1 MAPKLVSF
9 FPNKTDVVITIQA
22 SSFQHI
28 CGGLENS
35 IYIGFNKL
43 ILHKFYGQ
51 VIPLSIVSG
60 VLLMIGCFMVLFAL
74 YRIAQ
79 KQPSHVWLFLGIF
92 ILCLS
97 LRSFFA
103 VPFIYTLFTNIPWL
117 WGTRL
122 EYLLTELVCLFFL
135 LYVYLLPHQLIHRFL
150 LLITCAVIIVNVV
163 VTLTQQPLV
172 FQNFFFQSF
181 AISFLIF
188 ANLLYGV
195 YRIYRDQI
203 PYSKANAF
211 AIVLVCLTFIHD
223 YLLGLKLIDSV
234 EIAFYSSCVYFMV
247 VTLQLSR
254 DYAVQSY
261 KTELLN
267 KKLLQWNKMLDQKVQ
282 ERTQAVTQLNE
293 QLALQ
298 VRIDALTGAYNRYA
312 LNIEIQQRFEQAIE
326 AESSLVF
333 YMIDVDYFKKYND
346 YYGHLKGDDILKTL
360 VKTIDSI
367 LPASGFLARYGGEE
381 FAILLSD
388 LSIEQAQEF
397 AEKLC
402 RVIRGLELEHANRE
416 DGKPY
421 ITISVG
427 AAIMDPAHSYSSVDC
442 LMKTAD
448 QQLFYQAKIQRD
460 QACLQ

>member
-1 MAPKLVSF
+1 
-9 FPNKTDVVITIQA
+9 
-22 SSFQHI
+22 
-28 CGGLENS
+28 
-35 IYIGFNKL
+35 
-43 ILHKFYGQ
+43 
-51 VIPLSIVSG
+51 
-60 VLLMIGCFMVLFAL
+60 
-74 YRIAQ
+74 
-79 KQPSHVWLFLGIF
+79 
-92 ILCLS
+92 
-97 LRSFFA
+97 
-103 VPFIYTLFTNIPWL
+103 
-117 WGTRL
+117 
-122 EYLLTELVCLFFL
+122 
-135 LYVYLLPHQLIHRFL
+135 
-150 LLITCAVIIVNVV
+150 
-163 VTLTQQPLV
+163 
-172 FQNFFFQSF
+172 
-181 AISFLIF
+181 
-188 ANLLYGV
+188 
-195 YRIYRDQI
+195 
-203 PYSKANAF
+203 
-211 AIVLVCLTFIHD
+211 
-223 YLLGLKLIDSV
+223 
-234 EIAFYSSCVYFMV
+234 
-247 VTLQLSR
+247 
-254 DYAVQSY
+254 
-261 KTELLN
+261 
-267 KKLLQWNKMLDQKVQ
+267 MLDQKVQ

-367 LPASGFLARYGGEE
+367 LPVSGFLARYGGEE

>member
-1 MAPKLVSF
+1 
-9 FPNKTDVVITIQA
+9 
-22 SSFQHI
+22 
-28 CGGLENS
+28 
-35 IYIGFNKL
+35 
-43 ILHKFYGQ
+43 
-51 VIPLSIVSG
+51 
-60 VLLMIGCFMVLFAL
+60 
-74 YRIAQ
+74 
-79 KQPSHVWLFLGIF
+79 
-92 ILCLS
+92 
-97 LRSFFA
+97 
-103 VPFIYTLFTNIPWL
+103 
-117 WGTRL
+117 
-122 EYLLTELVCLFFL
+122 
-135 LYVYLLPHQLIHRFL
+135 
-150 LLITCAVIIVNVV
+150 
-163 VTLTQQPLV
+163 
-172 FQNFFFQSF
+172 
-181 AISFLIF
+181 
-188 ANLLYGV
+188 
-195 YRIYRDQI
+195 
-203 PYSKANAF
+203 
-211 AIVLVCLTFIHD
+211 
-223 YLLGLKLIDSV
+223 
-234 EIAFYSSCVYFMV
+234 
-247 VTLQLSR
+247 
-254 DYAVQSY
+254 
-261 KTELLN
+261 
-267 KKLLQWNKMLDQKVQ
+267 MLDQKVQ

-333 YMIDVDYFKKYND
+333 YRIDVDYFKKYND

-427 AAIMDPAHSYSSVDC
+427 AAVMDTAHSYSSVDC